1 MADSIWGTPGPC
13 AGCVCKPVRGGWLQE
28 EHRRRGLA
36 STLLR
41 GILVA
46 AAREGKKT
54 ATLQATPA
62 GLGVYARLG
71 FRQVSLLRAFVRAGD
86 TPRGDEP
93 GGG

>member
-1 MADSIWGTPGPC
+1 MWHS
-13 AGCVCKPVRGGWLQE
+13 RLQE

-36 STLLR
+36 SVLLR
-41 GILVA
+41 GILAA

-71 FRQVSLLRAFVRAGD
+71 FRQVSLLRAFARARD
-86 TPRGDEP
+86 TPHSAVPDGEQRVAGAE
-93 GGG
+93 